1 MHLLVVWKNFD
12 YLFYKCHSSI
22 HAPVPGVVLATFGLL
37 IAGLSIEY
45 LDPPSLI
52 VFYITV
58 GVMTGLGF
66 GFMYLAAMD
75 IIELYF
81 DK

>member
-1 MHLLVVWKNFD
+1 M
-12 YLFYKCHSSI
+12 YTYTY
-22 HAPVPGVVLATFGLL
+22 VPGVILATLGLL

-45 LDPPSLI
+45 LDPPSLL
-52 VFYITV
+52 VLYITV

-66 GFMYLAAMD
+66 GLMYLAAMD